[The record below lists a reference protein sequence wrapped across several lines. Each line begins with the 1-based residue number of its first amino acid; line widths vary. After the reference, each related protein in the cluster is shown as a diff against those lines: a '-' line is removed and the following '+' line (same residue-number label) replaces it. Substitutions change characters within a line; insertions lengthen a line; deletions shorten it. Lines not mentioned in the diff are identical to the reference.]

1 MFPIMGRSWHEVDM
15 KDVVAKSVRIEVIGE
30 IQRCR
35 SGEDSKFYCLPVR
48 IHFDNG
54 EVRNYMLKAHNEPK
68 GLENF
73 LANKKGIRDRLEKS
87 FVLLKNGEIKV
98 VYDREEE
105 MAKAE

>member
-1 MFPIMGRSWHEVDM
+1 MAYNRDAMALVSKEDIVARSV
-15 KDVVAKSVRIEVIGE
+15 SIEVVGE
-30 IQRCR
+30 IERCHR
-35 SGEDSKFYCLPVR
+35 AEDAKFYCLKVK

-54 EVRNYMLKAHNEPK
+54 EVREHLLKSHNEPK

-98 VYDREEE
+98 FYEREEE
-105 MAKAE
+105 TAKAE